1 MEAAQLAAGKPA
13 DRGPGNALPGAI
25 RKKARNGLHGIFPL
39 LVRILAIDAYCLPK
53 AAADKFKAGQVIGIE
68 GLGQIRYKA
77 RALAQ
82 FAKAAR
88 AAAKVWQ
95 PAGDSAAACGHFFPG
110 QQAKQRGLARAIGA
124 GNTPMLALAAL
135 PVNIVEYLLAIDE
148 NKLHEWLQMPQLKL
162 YQRFFEELLRQKPH
176 VRNKDEE
183 EMLALAGEVCAA
195 PRSIFGMF
203 NNADLHF
210 PTVRDENGNL
220 VEITHGNYTHLM
232 ESPSRQVR
240 QETFKGLYATYAA
253 WRNSLAAMLAANV
266 KKDVFAARVRRFDSA
281 LQAAL
286 FAEDIPATVYDN
298 LIDGVRAHLPLFY
311 RYLELRRRAL
321 GVEKLHLYD
330 IYTPLAKA
338 RPREIPY
345 QEATEMVLQALR
357 PLGEDYINTAQKA
370 FSEGWVDVAENQGKT
385 SGAYSSGV
393 WSSKPFI
400 LLNWQGNLNSVFT
413 LAHELGHSM
422 HSWYSHQNQ
431 PYIYGEYEI
440 FVAEVASTV
449 NENLL
454 LRYLLNREQDPA
466 QRLLLVN
473 HYLDDFRGTVFRQT
487 MFAEFEKIIH
497 AAAET
502 GEALSCKY
510 FQDTY
515 YQLNLDYFGPDMEVD
530 QEIDMEWSRIPHF
543 YRAFYV
549 YKYATGMSA
558 ATALAQGILSGDA
571 QKVKDYISFLS
582 GGCSQS
588 PLQLLRGA
596 GVDMGAGGRQTLNSA
611 MQVFADMLDE
621 LERLL
626 NKMH

>member
-1 MEAAQLAAGKPA
+1 MQQEENVKRLPSRSEVPDDLKWDVESVFADDNAWEQALAEASS
-13 DRGPGNALPGAI
+13 LPEQ
-25 RKKARNGLHGIFPL
+25 
-39 LVRILAIDAYCLPK
+39 
-53 AAADKFKAGQVIGIE
+53 AAAYAGSLGSSPERLAEYLEFRQKMLQQLDKIFLYAQMKRDEDNGNHIYQGLADKAQN
-68 GLGQIRYKA
+68 LGVQISA
-77 RALAQ
+77 ALA
-82 FAKAAR
+82 FEE
-88 AAAKVWQ
+88 
-95 PAGDSAAACGHFFPG
+95 PE
-110 QQAKQRGLARAIGA
+110 
-124 GNTPMLALAAL
+124 M
-135 PVNIVEYLLAIDE
+135 LAIDE
-148 NKLHEWLQMPQLKL
+148 QKLQEWLKMPQLQI

-176 VRNKDEE
+176 IRTKDEE
-183 EMLALAGEVCAA
+183 EMLALAGEVCSA

-203 NNADLHF
+203 NNADLRF
-210 PTVRDENGNL
+210 PTVRDENGDL

-232 ESPSRQVR
+232 ESPSREVR
-240 QETFKGLYATYAA
+240 QKTFEGLYATYNT

-266 KKDVFAARVRRFDSA
+266 KKDVFAARVRRFDNA

-286 FAEDIPATVYDN
+286 FAEDIPAAVYDN
-298 LIDGVRAHLPLFY
+298 LLDGVRAHLPLFY
-311 RYLELRRRAL
+311 RYLELRRQAL
-321 GVEKLHLYD
+321 GLDKMNEKLHLYD

-338 RPREIPY
+338 RPKEISY
-345 QEATEMVLQALR
+345 QEGCQLVLQALQ
-357 PLGEDYINTAQKA
+357 PLGEDYVNTAKRA

-393 WSSKPFI
+393 WGSKPFI

-431 PYIYGEYEI
+431 PYIYGDYEI

-454 LRYLLNREQDPA
+454 LRYLLNKEEDPA

-497 AAAET
+497 AAAEA

-515 YQLNLDYFGPDMEVD
+515 YQLNLDYFGSDMVVD
-530 QEIDMEWSRIPHF
+530 REIDMEWSRIPHF

-558 ATALAQGILSGDA
+558 ATALAQGILSGEA
-571 QKVKDYISFLS
+571 QKVQSYIGFLS

-588 PLQLLRGA
+588 PLELLRGA
-596 GVDMGAGGRQTLNSA
+596 GVDMEDKNTLTSA
-611 MQVFADMLDE
+611 MQVFADMLNE
-621 LERLL
+621 LESLL
-626 NKMH
+626 PQIK

>member
-1 MEAAQLAAGKPA
+1 M
-13 DRGPGNALPGAI
+13 
-25 RKKARNGLHGIFPL
+25 
-39 LVRILAIDAYCLPK
+39 
-53 AAADKFKAGQVIGIE
+53 
-68 GLGQIRYKA
+68 
-77 RALAQ
+77 
-82 FAKAAR
+82 
-88 AAAKVWQ
+88 
-95 PAGDSAAACGHFFPG
+95 
-110 QQAKQRGLARAIGA
+110 
-124 GNTPMLALAAL
+124 
-135 PVNIVEYLLAIDE
+135 
-148 NKLHEWLQMPQLKL
+148 
-162 YQRFFEELLRQKPH
+162 
-176 VRNKDEE
+176 
-183 EMLALAGEVCAA
+183 
-195 PRSIFGMF
+195 
-203 NNADLHF
+203 
-210 PTVRDENGNL
+210 
-220 VEITHGNYTHLM
+220 
-232 ESPSRQVR
+232 
-240 QETFKGLYATYAA
+240 
-253 WRNSLAAMLAANV
+253 
-266 KKDVFAARVRRFDSA
+266 
-281 LQAAL
+281 
-286 FAEDIPATVYDN
+286 
-298 LIDGVRAHLPLFY
+298 
-311 RYLELRRRAL
+311 
-321 GVEKLHLYD
+321 
-330 IYTPLAKA
+330 
-338 RPREIPY
+338 
-345 QEATEMVLQALR
+345 
-357 PLGEDYINTAQKA
+357 
-370 FSEGWVDVAENQGKT
+370 
-385 SGAYSSGV
+385 
-393 WSSKPFI
+393 

-497 AAAET
+497 AAAEA

-571 QKVKDYISFLS
+571 RKVKDYISFLS

-596 GVDMGAGGRQTLNSA
+596 GVDMDAGGRQTLNSA

-626 NKMH
+626 NEMH